1 MSPSNASDP
10 PANRFTDAPYYGQR
24 GGSYRDTAAKGY
36 GDDDGNDDTFVYD
49 DDDVDEDDIESY
61 SGKDGIMHT
70 SSAIKPKKKPCCSF
84 RCKLCVCFLFVVVI
98 VVVVA
103 ATVAQYNQ
111 AKAAYVH
118 SQYATLPD
126 APQELA
132 GWCSTTDEASEDYNS
147 CLLWCHPADCCTVPS
162 DYGEPGVSCL
172 DPTNP
177 TVDSICDDYRSACSL
192 LGQHAGDDGGSTTNY
207 DAANSNGN
215 GDDGGAN
222 NQQDNANSAANQDG
236 IDNLDGTA
244 DSAGNTDGTG
254 NTGGTDDT
262 NGGNSSSGGNL

>member
-10 PANRFTDAPYYGQR
+10 PANRFAEAPYYGKR
-24 GGSYRDTAAKGY
+24 GGSYRDTTARGY

-49 DDDVDEDDIESY
+49 DVDDEDDIENY

-70 SSAIKPKKKPCCSF
+70 SSAVKPKRKPCCSF
-84 RCKLCVCFLFVVVI
+84 RCKLCCCFLFVIVI

-103 ATVAQYNQ
+103 ATVAQYNHD
-111 AKAAYVH
+111 KAAYVH

-126 APQELA
+126 APQELP

-147 CLLWCHPADCCTVPS
+147 CLLWCHPADCCTVPA
-162 DYGEPGVSCL
+162 DYGEPRVSCL

-177 TVDSICDDYRSACSL
+177 AIGSICDGYRSACSL
-192 LGQHAGDDGGSTTNY
+192 LGQHAGDD
-207 DAANSNGN
+207 AANNNNGN
-215 GDDGGAN
+215 GDDGGSN
-222 NQQDNANSAANQDG
+222 NQQDNADGGGAAANQDG
-236 IDNLDGTA
+236 TA
-244 DSAGNTDGTG
+244 DDAGNTDGTG
-254 NTGGTDDT
+254 TTTAATDDT